1 MNISRTS
8 GSGNLICLGFTDL
21 LTEIMRARR
30 LEFQCGQSL
39 NLFSSNMNHAGMQLK
54 DTLDEQKGF
63 LGDNEPVLFK
73 KLWTDN
79 GV

>member
-8 GSGNLICLGFTDL
+8 GSGNLVCLGLACL
-21 LTEIMRARR
+21 LTEIMRVCR
-30 LEFQCGQSL
+30 LEFQGGQSL
-39 NLFSSNMNHAGMQLK
+39 DLFSANMNHAGMQLQ

-63 LGDNEPVLFK
+63 LSDNEPVLFK

>member
-8 GSGNLICLGFTDL
+8 GSGNLVCLGLAGL
-21 LTEIMRARR
+21 LTEIMRVRR
-30 LEFQCGQSL
+30 LEFQGVQSL
-39 NLFSSNMNHAGMQLK
+39 NLFSSNMNHAGMQLQ

-63 LGDNEPVLFK
+63 LGDNKPVLFK